1 MAHQL
6 ASGDSIAFKMK
17 LHEAAA
23 ISMRL
28 ANVDIFTPSCESRGA
43 FVVLCPHPWG
53 ELFGKSLRLQRLGA
67 ELKVLRYDMVHAKM

>member
-1 MAHQL
+1 
-6 ASGDSIAFKMK
+6 
-17 LHEAAA
+17 
-23 ISMRL
+23 MRL

>member
-1 MAHQL
+1 MERRTPQIEVNGVL
-6 ASGDSIAFKMK
+6 G
-17 LHEAAA
+17 
-23 ISMRL
+23 
-28 ANVDIFTPSCESRGA
+28 TPSCESRGA